1 MAHLSFIICDQSFL
15 IRKGLAEVISKIPS
29 TKILHSIDS
38 EDEARNILKNTDAD
52 FIILNP
58 DIFYKQTIEDTLE
71 KICRTRTI
79 GLISNH
85 DKDISNF
92 PFAEI
97 IYYNDTQSTILKKI
111 NHLIEK
117 KQSTLKKQKKQ
128 EEISSREASIVKY
141 IALGYTNKEIA
152 DKLFI
157 STHTVITHRKNI
169 TRKLGIKTAP
179 GLTIYAIINNI
190 INIDDTKDVKF

>member
-1 MAHLSFIICDQSFL
+1 MTYLTFIICDQSFL
-15 IRKGLAEVISKIPS
+15 VRKGLAAVISKIPT
-29 TKILHSIDS
+29 TKILHSLDS
-38 EDEARNILKNTDAD
+38 EDEAYNILKNTHAD

-58 DIFYKQTIEDTLE
+58 DIFYKQKIEDTL
-71 KICRTRTI
+71 KKVCKTRTI
-79 GLISNH
+79 GLISNP

-92 PFAEI
+92 PFTEI
-97 IYYNDTQSTILKKI
+97 IYYNDTQSIILKKI

-157 STHTVITHRKNI
+157 STHTVVTHRKNI

-190 INIDDTKDVKF
+190 INIEDTKDVKF